1 MPELVWLAKRPL
13 PLAALDGADSALEVA
28 LRAWSERRVDG
39 LLPPRCA
46 LDTPQLRLLLP
57 EAEWLAPPAPDGG
70 PAPLGRFAALL
81 ERFPVDVAVGQDIQR
96 ALMKTAEAA
105 DPRAARRS
113 LGELLREDQRTV
125 RFTGSPLLQDLLVQG
140 PLAVERWRQLLLP
153 TADDGIR
160 VKELWQLC
168 HLRESRPVA
177 GPPSTG
183 AARRSPRPPAP
194 DALDALPAAGPG
206 GADGPASRRAWPGT
220 PRP

>member
-57 EAEWLAPPAPDGG
+57 EAEWLAPPAPHGG
-70 PAPLGRFAALL
+70 PTPLGRLAAL
-81 ERFPVDVAVGQDIQR
+81 A
-96 ALMKTAEAA
+96 TAEAA